1 MGSYDVKGE
10 FVVDTKELRVTIPA
24 ELYEQLFQEA
34 VRTSLSATE
43 IVTDLLVGRLQ
54 GKKQKT
60 VGKVAESAMR
70 RGATNKQAL
79 ALVRSAFPDA
89 ETSAASIAWYR
100 TNLRK
105 RGEDIPTDQEA
116 RDAKAFTPD

>member
-1 MGSYDVKGE
+1 MADM
-10 FVVDTKELRVTIPA
+10 TELRVTIPA
-24 ELYEQLFQEA
+24 ELHEQLLQESA
-34 VRTSLSATE
+34 DSSLSPDE
-43 IVTDLLVGRLQ
+43 IVAELLVVRLQ

-79 ALVRSAFPDA
+79 ALVRASFPDA

-116 RDAKAFTPD
+116 RDAKTFTPE

>member
-1 MGSYDVKGE
+1 MACDDRKGCC
-10 FVVDTKELRVTIPA
+10 VVDSKELKVTIPA

-34 VRTSLSATE
+34 ARTSLSVTE

-116 RDAKAFTPD
+116 RDANAFTPE

>member
-1 MGSYDVKGE
+1 MAGS
-10 FVVDTKELRVTIPA
+10 TELRVTIPT
-24 ELYEQLFQEA
+24 ELHEQLLQEA
-34 VRTSLSATE
+34 EDTSLSTDE
-43 IVTDLLVGRLQ
+43 IVTELLVTRLQ

-60 VGKVAESAMR
+60 VGKVVESAMR

-79 ALVRSAFPDA
+79 ALVRASFPDA

-116 RDAKAFTPD
+116 RDAKTFTPE

>member
-1 MGSYDVKGE
+1 MADS
-10 FVVDTKELRVTIPA
+10 TELKVNIST
-24 ELYEQLFQEA
+24 ELYEQLLQEA
-34 VRTSLSATE
+34 ADTSLSPDE
-43 IVTDLLVGRLQ
+43 IVTELLVARLQ

-60 VGKVAESAMR
+60 VGKVVESAMR

-79 ALVRSAFPDA
+79 ALVRTTFPDA

-105 RGEDIPTDQEA
+105 RGEEIPTDQEA
-116 RDAKAFTPD
+116 RDAKAFTPE